1 MFEQTVDGQLICLI
15 ERLRDGVSDLK
26 DFYLAGGTAL
36 ALHLGH
42 RLSVDLDFFSENE
55 FNVVH
60 LTKEVL
66 EIPNSAAVK
75 SERRTLKVAVG
86 NSSVS
91 FFHYPYVLLEK
102 CTIWKG
108 IRLASSEDI
117 LCMKMI
123 AISQRAEKKD
133 FFDLLELLKHFT
145 PEQIK
150 ELLIKKYGK
159 EKLNCYHLLRSA
171 FFFDDAESSPD
182 PISLNKTTWKQVKAG
197 LKKIE
202 TNISKEFIRC

>member
-15 ERLRDGVSDLK
+15 ESLRGGVPELK

-42 RLSVDLDFFSENE
+42 RKSIDLDLFSENE
-55 FNVVH
+55 FDVVH
-60 LTKEVL
+60 LEEKVL
-66 EIPNSAAVK
+66 EIHDSTAIK
-75 SERRTLKVAVG
+75 SESRTLKIAVG

-91 FFHYPYVLLEK
+91 FFHYPYALLEK
-102 CTIWKG
+102 CVLWRG
-108 IRLASSEDI
+108 VRLASLEDI

-133 FFDLLELLKHFT
+133 FFDLFELLKHFT

-150 ELLIKKYGK
+150 ELLIKKYEK
-159 EKLNCYHLLRSA
+159 NKLNCYHLLRSV
-171 FFFDDAESSPD
+171 FFFDDAEASPD
-182 PISLNKTTWKQVKAG
+182 PISLNNTTWKQVKKTLG
-197 LKKIE
+197 RLEKE
-202 TNISKEFIRC
+202 ISSEFISC